1 VAGINLVKGFSFYDG
16 YPHSIDI
23 AFATK
28 NASELSITAGS
39 KHQFEYANNSG
50 FIKHVFYNLNNS

>member
-1 VAGINLVKGFSFYDG
+1 MTGFSFYDG